1 MDELPMI
8 CRPWNVDEV
17 VARLLA
23 PYLNHPGLEIP
34 EDGVFPMTDSESE
47 FNDKIDEWIDEWLD
61 EGSQYR

>member
-47 FNDKIDEWIDEWLD
+47 FDDKIDEWIDEWLD

>member
-34 EDGVFPMTDSESE
+34 EDEPIDSQ
-47 FNDKIDEWIDEWLD
+47 NL
-61 EGSQYR
+61 QAL

>member
-23 PYLNHPGLEIP
+23 PYLNHPGLKIP
-34 EDGVFPMTDSESE
+34 EDGVF
-47 FNDKIDEWIDEWLD
+47 
-61 EGSQYR
+61 R

>member
-8 CRPWNVDEV
+8 CRPLNLDEV

-23 PYLNHPGLEIP
+23 PYLNDPGLQ
-34 EDGVFPMTDSESE
+34 DSRGWSFPMTDSESE